1 MTFGGA
7 LHEGRSLFAQGRR
20 GEGRTQ
26 HVLDEPPVGRGSA
39 RDLGHAP
46 LELGSC
52 GPARITSARPSF
64 ARAAIRHGT
73 VSGWPLFEGGTKD
86 AEDDARR

>member
-1 MTFGGA
+1 MFGGA
-7 LHEGRSLFAQGRR
+7 LHEERSLFAQGR
-20 GEGRTQ
+20 GEAERTH
-26 HVLDEPPVGRGSA
+26 HVVDEPAVGRGSA
-39 RDLGHAP
+39 RDLDHAP
-46 LELGSC
+46 SELGSC

-64 ARAAIRHGT
+64 ARAAIRHGS